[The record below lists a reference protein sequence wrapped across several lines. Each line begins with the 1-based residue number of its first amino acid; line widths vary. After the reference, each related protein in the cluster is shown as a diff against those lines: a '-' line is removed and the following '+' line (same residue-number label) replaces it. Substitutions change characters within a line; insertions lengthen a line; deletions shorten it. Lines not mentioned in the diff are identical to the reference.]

1 MTTSQTSGR
10 HDLSSYRPDG
20 LAVEAVTQSAGSPM
34 PKMPPLNP
42 LHVFHVAARS
52 GSFSRAA
59 QEMGVTQSTLE
70 E

>member
-1 MTTSQTSGR
+1 
-10 HDLSSYRPDG
+10 
-20 LAVEAVTQSAGSPM
+20 M

-59 QEMGVTQSTLE
+59 QEMG
-70 E
+70 